1 MTNKKFRKML
11 RAYYTKINMEH
22 PNMQMNMKILYEVA
36 RSCKI
41 QHSVK
46 LNYNESMY
54 QHIYDVITLKVE
66 P

>member
-1 MTNKKFRKML
+1 MTNKRFRKL
-11 RAYYTKINMEH
+11 VRAYYTKMNMEH

-54 QHIYDVITLKVE
+54 QHIYDVITLKVA

>member
-1 MTNKKFRKML
+1 MTNKRFRKL
-11 RAYYTKINMEH
+11 VRAYYTKMNMEH

>member
-11 RAYYTKINMEH
+11 RAYYANLNTER
-22 PNMQMNMKILYEVA
+22 PNMQLNMKLLNDMC
-36 RSCKI
+36 RNCKI
-41 QHSVK
+41 RRGVK
-46 LNYNESMY
+46 FNYNESMY

>member
-1 MTNKKFRKML
+1 MTNKRFRKLL
-11 RAYYTKINMEH
+11 RAYYAKLNMER
-22 PNMQMNMKILYEVA
+22 PNIQLNMKLLNDMC
-36 RSCKI
+36 RNLKI
-41 QHSVK
+41 HRGAV

>member
-1 MTNKKFRKML
+1 MTNKRFRKL
-11 RAYYTKINMEH
+11 VRAYYTKMNMEH

-36 RSCKI
+36 RNCKI

-54 QHIYDVITLKVE
+54 QHIYDVITLKVA

>member
-1 MTNKKFRKML
+1 MTQKRFRKL
-11 RAYYTKINMEH
+11 VRAYYTKMNMEH